1 MYNLDGWEWL
11 GDLKGAVQ
19 TGDAED
25 PAAKRMREVITGRSV
40 LSMPN
45 KLGGFR
51 LRYGSSM

>member
-40 LSMPN
+40 YLCLTN
-45 KLGGFR
+45 
-51 LRYGSSM
+51 